1 MLIKNGTTRP
11 VSEAYGQILN
21 LIAAARCHKQA
32 CDSPEC
38 GVSLS
43 GLGRIARTLT
53 ALSAPDEAL
62 ELAQMIDTAAE
73 EVFL

>member
-1 MLIKNGTTRP
+1 

-21 LIAAARCHKQA
+21 LIAAARCHKRE

-53 ALSAPDEAL
+53 ALAAPDEAL
-62 ELAQMIDTAAE
+62 ELAQMIDTAHD